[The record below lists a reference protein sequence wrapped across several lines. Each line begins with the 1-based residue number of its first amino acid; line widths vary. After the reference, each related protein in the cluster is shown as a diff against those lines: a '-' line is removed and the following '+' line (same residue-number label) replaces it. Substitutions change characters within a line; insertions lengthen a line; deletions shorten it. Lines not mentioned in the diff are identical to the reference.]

1 MKSSQ
6 LLLLLTALV
15 ATGATARAQSPG
27 PTDGADGLLQAA
39 AAVFDVT
46 PEDLA
51 AAQRLPAAAP
61 RCESGA
67 EGPLCRVR
75 APAAAEGVCR
85 AAAVAAYLRGEAGQ
99 APRPVRYEVACRG
112 GETVNL
118 AVLEQLEGA
127 APGHLVHLAQV
138 TRTAVTYNE
147 ARTVA
152 EIHAAAFPTTPLSAD
167 AVARR
172 EAATGAEAQ
181 WRAVR
186 TGGDA
191 CALLE
196 ALEWW
201 AAAIAAIDGADEAVP
216 APDGLETYRLE
227 AMVRIV
233 AVEPGGE
240 AGAWAAQ
247 VAGGRNL
254 GLDSGAAGR
263 VVTTARSGDPS
274 RQRPQAVGTATLG
287 EVGWGLSAVTLN
299 VTEDGAE
306 VREGDLVELRA
317 NAPAASYRSVW
328 RELAE
333 LSIGLLSANGRAMM
347 HPVQLRLHD
356 SAELD
361 HDLMAAGA
369 QSIRATAERLRMS
382 ATPHWSEPLT
392 EGRYRGESVVN
403 AMRRTRPE
411 DVSEF
416 ARYLLSTPGRFM
428 GRDWPLVETYATWLL
443 QGSRAAVR

>member
-1 MKSSQ
+1 MKSFPI
-6 LLLLLTALV
+6 LLVLAALF
-15 ATGATARAQSPG
+15 AMGGTARAQAPA
-27 PTDGADGLLQAA
+27 PADTGDALLHAA
-39 AAVFDVT
+39 ARAFDVA

-51 AAQRLPAAAP
+51 AAQRLPAAAA
-61 RCESGA
+61 RCEAGA

-75 APAAAEGVCR
+75 AAAASEGVCR
-85 AAAVAAYLRGEAGQ
+85 AAALGAYLRGEAGQ

-118 AVLEQLEGA
+118 AVLEQPEGA
-127 APGHLVHLAQV
+127 APGHLVHVAQV

-152 EIHAAAFPTTPLSAD
+152 RIHADAFPTAPLSAEA
-167 AVARR
+167 AVRR
-172 EAATGAEAQ
+172 EAAAGAEAH

-186 TGGDA
+186 GGGDPRS
-191 CALLE
+191 LLE
-196 ALEWW
+196 ALEAW
-201 AAAIAAIDGADEAVP
+201 AAAIAAIDRADEAVP
-216 APDGLETYRLE
+216 APEGLETYRLE

-240 AGAWAAQ
+240 AGAWAAR

-254 GLDSGAAGR
+254 GLASGAAGR
-263 VVTTARSGDPS
+263 VVATARNGDPR

-287 EVGWGLSAVTLN
+287 EVGWGLSDVTLN
-299 VTEDGAE
+299 VTADDAD

-317 NAPAASYRSVW
+317 DAPAASYRSVW

-333 LSIGLLSANGRAMM
+333 LSIGLRSANGREMM

-411 DVSEF
+411 DVGEF
-416 ARYLLSTPGRFM
+416 ARYLLSAPGGFM

-443 QGSRAAVR
+443 QGSRAPVR